1 MSLNLNKVILGGR
14 VASEPELKQTPSG
27 ASVVTYS
34 MAVDRRF
41 APEGKERETDFFRV
55 TAWQSSA
62 DFIARYFHKGDAIC
76 ITGRIQNR
84 SWTDQSGQ
92 KHYMTDIIAEE
103 ANFVESKKDRSASGD
118 GQVPVSGAA
127 AMPPPTVY
135 TSPAAQGI
143 RFEEIQ
149 TDDDCPF

>member
-14 VASEPELKQTPSG
+14 VASEPEQKQTPSG

-55 TAWQSSA
+55 TAWQSTA

-92 KHYMTDIIAEE
+92 KHYITEIVAEE
-103 ANFVESKKDRSASGD
+103 ANFVENKKDRPEGQAPASGT
-118 GQVPVSGAA
+118 A
-127 AMPPPTVY
+127 AMPPSTVY

-143 RFEEIQ
+143 RFEEIP
-149 TDDDCPF
+149 TDDGCPF

>member
-14 VASEPELKQTPSG
+14 VASEPEQKQTPSG
-27 ASVVTYS
+27 VSVVTYS
-34 MAVDRRF
+34 MAVGRQF
-41 APEGKERETDFFRV
+41 APEGQERETDFFRV
-55 TAWQSSA
+55 TAWQSTA

-92 KHYMTDIIAEE
+92 KHYITEIIAEE
-103 ANFVESKKDRSASGD
+103 ANFVENKRDRPEGQAPASGT
-118 GQVPVSGAA
+118 A

-143 RFEEIQ
+143 RFEEIPA
-149 TDDDCPF
+149 DDGCPF

>member
-1 MSLNLNKVILGGR
+1 MSLNLNKVILSGR
-14 VASEPELKQTPSG
+14 VASEPEQKQTPSG
-27 ASVVTYS
+27 VSVVTYS
-34 MAVDRRF
+34 MAVGRRF
-41 APEGKERETDFFRV
+41 VTEGQERETDFFRV
-55 TAWQSSA
+55 TAWQSTA

-92 KHYMTDIIAEE
+92 KHYITEIVAEE
-103 ANFVESKKDRSASGD
+103 ANFVENKRDRPEGQAPASGT
-118 GQVPVSGAA
+118 A

-143 RFEEIQ
+143 RFEEIP
-149 TDDDCPF
+149 TDDGCPF

>member
-14 VASEPELKQTPSG
+14 VASEPEQKQTPSG
-27 ASVVTYS
+27 ASVATYS
-34 MAVDRRF
+34 MAVGRRF
-41 APEGKERETDFFRV
+41 APEGQERETDFFRV
-55 TAWQSSA
+55 TAWQSTA

-92 KHYMTDIIAEE
+92 KHYITEIIAEE
-103 ANFVESKKDRSASGD
+103 ASFVENKRDRPEGQAPASGT
-118 GQVPVSGAA
+118 S

-143 RFEEIQ
+143 RFEEIP
-149 TDDDCPF
+149 TDDGCPF

>member
-14 VASEPELKQTPSG
+14 LASEPEQKQTPSG
-27 ASVVTYS
+27 ASLVTYS
-34 MAVDRRF
+34 MAVTRQF

-55 TAWQSSA
+55 TAWQSTA

-92 KHYMTDIIAEE
+92 KHYITEVIAEE
-103 ANFVESKKDRSASGD
+103 AYFVENKKDRAE
-118 GQVPVSGAA
+118 GQAPVSGAA
-127 AMPPPTVY
+127 AMSPPTVY
-135 TSPAAQGI
+135 TSPAAQGV
-143 RFEEIQ
+143 RFEEIP
-149 TDDDCPF
+149 TDDGCPF

>member
-14 VASEPELKQTPSG
+14 VASEPEQKQTPSG

-34 MAVDRRF
+34 MAVGRRF
-41 APEGKERETDFFRV
+41 VTEGQERETDFFRV
-55 TAWQSSA
+55 TAWQSTA

-92 KHYMTDIIAEE
+92 KHYITEIIAEE
-103 ANFVESKKDRSASGD
+103 ANFVESRNAGD
-118 GQVPVSGAA
+118 TGAGYGAPDAYA
-127 AMPPPTVY
+127 A
-135 TSPAAQGI
+135 PAYSTAQNNAPK
-143 RFEEIQ
+143 FEEIK
-149 TDDDCPF
+149 TDDDLPF

>member
-14 VASEPELKQTPSG
+14 VASEPEQKQTPSG
-27 ASVVTYS
+27 VSVVTYS
-34 MAVDRRF
+34 MAVGRRF
-41 APEGKERETDFFRV
+41 VTEGQERETDFFRV
-55 TAWQSSA
+55 TAWQSAA

-84 SWTDQSGQ
+84 SWTDQIGQ
-92 KHYMTDIIAEE
+92 KHYITEIVAEE
-103 ANFVESKKDRSASGD
+103 ANFVENKRDRPEGQAPASGT
-118 GQVPVSGAA
+118 A

-143 RFEEIQ
+143 RFEEIP
-149 TDDDCPF
+149 TDDGCRL